1 MSSMSPDRPPR
12 ISEGER
18 DTAVERLKEAFAE
31 GHLASEEM
39 DERLHAALSATT
51 PGQLTSALS
60 GLPDKD
66 AGRTVVIDAI
76 SGRIKRSGGWR
87 VPRILKIDSKYGKAD
102 LNLSDAVLESGAV
115 DIELRLEYGWARI
128 VVPRDATVDYEG
140 LRADW
145 KQPVYKAPRHGRQGG
160 PRIRITGAMG
170 YGRLTIK
177 HRRRQKL

>member
-1 MSSMSPDRPPR
+1 VSSMSPDRPPR
-12 ISEGER
+12 ISEGDR
-18 DTAVERLKEAFAE
+18 DTAVERLKEAFAD
-31 GHLASEEM
+31 GHLSSTEM

-51 PGQLTSALS
+51 PGELTSALS
-60 GLPDKD
+60 ALPDKD
-66 AGRTVVIDAI
+66 AGRTVEIDAI

-87 VPRILKIDSKYGKAD
+87 VPRVLKVDSKYGKVD

-145 KQPVYKAPRHGRQGG
+145 KQPVYKAPRHGTQGG
-160 PRIRITGAMG
+160 PRVRITGTMG

-177 HRRRQKL
+177 HSRR

>member
-1 MSSMSPDRPPR
+1 MSPDRPPR

-18 DTAVERLKEAFAE
+18 DTAAERLKEAFAE

-76 SGRIKRSGGWR
+76 SGRIKRWR
-87 VPRILKIDSKYGKAD
+87 VPRFLKIDSKYGKAD
-102 LNLSDAVLESGAV
+102 LNLSD
-115 DIELRLEYGWARI
+115 
-128 VVPRDATVDYEG
+128 
-140 LRADW
+140 
-145 KQPVYKAPRHGRQGG
+145 
-160 PRIRITGAMG
+160 
-170 YGRLTIK
+170 
-177 HRRRQKL
+177 